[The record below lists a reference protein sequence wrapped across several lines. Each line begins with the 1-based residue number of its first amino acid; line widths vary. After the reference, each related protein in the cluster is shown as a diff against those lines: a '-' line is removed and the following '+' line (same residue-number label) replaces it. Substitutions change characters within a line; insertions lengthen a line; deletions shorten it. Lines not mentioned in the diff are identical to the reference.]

1 MAELERAAANEPCF
15 EEYVGEATNCYL
27 TAINLYISK
36 EMKATAASLY
46 HELGTLLQKLGRNG
60 EAATFFIKAAE
71 MHQALDQFHT
81 AIASLWLAVDSSI
94 LQCDYITS
102 CVTLNWIIKL
112 ASEVPDM
119 NDSIEVSTRIGIKP
133 IKIDK
138 GLKGDSITE
147 AILTLILL
155 LVLQGDYQQSKDYI
169 CKLSESSF
177 SIDESADDDDDDEAD
192 EKGSGDG
199 EEEEEN
205 EEDEDELICKKA
217 SCEFIS
223 LLTDFVTSCE
233 TSDIG
238 GMKWCQREL
247 WQTITPRQNEL
258 FHRIIQAKSH

>member
-27 TAINLYISK
+27 AAINLYISK

-60 EAATFFIKAAE
+60 EATSFFVKAAE
-71 MHQALDQFHT
+71 MHQGLNQFHT

-112 ASEVPDM
+112 ASEAPDM
-119 NDSIEVSTRIGIKP
+119 NDSIEVSTRIGITP
-133 IKIDK
+133 VRVGK
-138 GLKGDSITE
+138 GLKEDSVTE

-177 SIDESADDDDDDEAD
+177 SIEESDPDDAS
-192 EKGSGDG
+192 GSGRGDG
-199 EEEEEN
+199 ESEEDNDEEE
-205 EEDEDELICKKA
+205 DDLVCKKA

>member
-60 EAATFFIKAAE
+60 EAASFFIKAAE
-71 MHQALDQFHT
+71 MHQALNQFHT
-81 AIASLWLAVDSSI
+81 AMASLWLAVDSSI
-94 LQCDYITS
+94 FQCDYITS

-119 NDSIEVSTRIGIKP
+119 NDSIEVSTRIDIKP
-133 IKIDK
+133 VRVGK
-138 GLKGDSITE
+138 GLKGDSVTE

-177 SIDESADDDDDDEAD
+177 SINDNEDD
-192 EKGSGDG
+192 
-199 EEEEEN
+199 
-205 EEDEDELICKKA
+205 EEDEDEKEDGEDGEEEDDDEEREDEMICKKA